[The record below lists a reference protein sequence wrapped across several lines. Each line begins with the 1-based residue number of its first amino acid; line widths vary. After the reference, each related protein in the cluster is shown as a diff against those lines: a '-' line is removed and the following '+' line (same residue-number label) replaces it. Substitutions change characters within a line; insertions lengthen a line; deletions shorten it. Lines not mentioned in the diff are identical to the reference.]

1 MGEVVYTSRVHY
13 GHGRHGGT
21 VPDEKSIEQ
30 RADVDLAEKVFT
42 NSPLCLTVTGL
53 IKIYTRFERITNL
66 ANNFL
71 VFVCL
76 GYFVAT
82 GAPYFSVAKHRPCE
96 KIEARA
102 CGGRSLLAF
111 ALLHRRRGC
120 VHDVHSRSWI
130 GWVIRAGNWS
140 SA

>member
-1 MGEVVYTSRVHY
+1 MGEVVYTSRVPY

-42 NSPLCLTVTGL
+42 NSPNMLVLCLTVTGL

-66 ANNFL
+66 ADNFL
-71 VFVCL
+71 AFVCL

-82 GAPYFSVAKHRPCE
+82 GAAY
-96 KIEARA
+96 
-102 CGGRSLLAF
+102 F
-111 ALLHRRRGC
+111 ALRSTDRAKKLKLVRAA
-120 VHDVHSRSWI
+120 DVLFLLSLCSTAAVAVFMTFTLE
-130 GWVIRAGNWS
+130 G
-140 SA
+140 